1 VKRFHGRENSGF
13 TLLELLIVMA
23 IIGILAALLSPGVS
37 MARAAMY
44 RIQCSNNLRQVALGL
59 VQYEA
64 LHGKLPNFGT
74 STKLDWAI
82 AILPMME
89 QDSLAANWVDPNGD
103 PDNTYNKLLSG
114 CPKAYQCPVQK
125 QNSQTGTGIPP
136 GHFGLNPHLALKPL
150 GILQSSSTTALAGEL
165 PLALDIPWYSSAALI
180 EGDLGFHHSGTT
192 MIAFGD
198 GHLESI
204 SIAKLA
210 DIRIQPDGP
219 N

>member
-1 VKRFHGRENSGF
+1 MKKLNGRNNSGF
-13 TLLELLIVMA
+13 TLLELLVVIA
-23 IIGILAALLSPGVS
+23 IIGILAALLVPGVS
-37 MARAAMY
+37 MARSAVY
-44 RIQCSNNLRQVALGL
+44 RIQCSNNLRQVGFGL

-64 LHGKLPNFGT
+64 SHGKLPNFGT

-89 QDSLAANWVDPNGD
+89 QDSIAANWVDPSIIKDKND
-103 PDNTYNKLLSG
+103 SKNLAC
-114 CPKAYQCPVQK
+114 CPKVYQCPVQK
-125 QNSQTGTGIPP
+125 QNSMMETTVPP

-150 GILQSSSTTALAGEL
+150 GMLQSSSTTALAGEL

-180 EGDLGFHHSGTT
+180 EGDLGFHHNGTST
-192 MIAFGD
+192 IVFGD
-198 GHLESI
+198 GHVESVT
-204 SIAKLA
+204 IAKLT